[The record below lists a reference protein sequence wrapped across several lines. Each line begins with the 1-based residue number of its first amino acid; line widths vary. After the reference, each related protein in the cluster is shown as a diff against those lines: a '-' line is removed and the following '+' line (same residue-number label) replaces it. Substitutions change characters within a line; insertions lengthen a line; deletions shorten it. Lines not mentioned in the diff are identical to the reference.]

1 MSLRIYCISGLG
13 ANEKVFSRL
22 QLPGYELVFLQWFV
36 PEQNESI
43 NTYAQRMATLIADK
57 RPLIAGV
64 SFGGMVAV
72 EISKF
77 MEVEKLILIS
87 SVTTRQDLPWW
98 MRTAGALKLHKLIR
112 PRPHPILYPI
122 ENYFLGA
129 AAKSEQKIA
138 NQFRQ
143 TVNDYFL
150 QWSINEIVTWRNVTK
165 PPNCIQIHGTADKLF
180 PVRRAKVKHLI
191 EKGGHFMVYNRAE
204 EVSTIILQELQP
216 RTEER
221 E

>member
-1 MSLRIYCISGLG
+1 MSQRIYCISGLG

-22 QLPGYELVFLQWFV
+22 QLPGYELVFLQWIV
-36 PEQNESI
+36 PEQNETISA
-43 NTYAQRMATLIADK
+43 YAQRMAALIPEE
-57 RPLIAGV
+57 RPFVAGV

-72 EISKF
+72 EISKLI
-77 MEVEKLILIS
+77 EVEKLILIS

-98 MRTAGALKLHKLIR
+98 MRTAGVLRLHKLFR

-129 AAKSEQKIA
+129 ASKSEKKIA

-165 PPNCIQIHGTADKLF
+165 PINTIQIHGTADKLF
-180 PVRRAKVKHLI
+180 PVRRAKVKYLI

-204 EVSTIILQELQP
+204 EVSAIMLQELQHQ
-216 RTEER
+216 TNER